1 MITVSPHPVD
11 VIVVGYND
19 PPFERYERL
28 IRNYGVDSEAYR
40 DLRYSFVEL
49 HGQVLNYV
57 DLLNY
62 VDATARG
69 AARTERRFE
78 SGEIPN
84 LAAVYLTNYLRRQGL
99 RAQHINLFQKEKE
112 RFRALLDE
120 RPACVAITTT
130 FYILNFPASEIV
142 QFVREH
148 SPDTKIVVG
157 GPLVGNHLRAAQEH
171 GEQYA
176 DAMGVVQSDRLRT
189 SLDDLGADAYVIDSQ
204 GEHTL
209 AQIAKCLRGGGDLNS
224 VPNLLLKRNGRYR
237 RTPIVPERNV
247 LDEVDIQWTDF
258 AQEALGPTLQTR
270 TARSCAF
277 SCAFCSYPERAGD
290 LALASL
296 ATVERELDAMHA
308 LGTRNVVFID
318 DTFNVPLAR
327 FKEICRLMIR
337 KQYGFRWFSYF
348 RCSNSDAE
356 AIDLMAEAGCTGVFL
371 GIESGSP
378 AILKNMSK
386 AARVDQ
392 YATGIEALR
401 RHGILTFGSFI
412 IGFPGETADTV
423 AETAAFIQSTGMDY
437 FRTQSWYY
445 EHGTPIARQHEKYG
459 MTGEG
464 FVWSHATMDSI
475 EAQEHIDRLY
485 LTIDGPTWLPQWSF
499 DFWFIPY
506 ALGKGLSLD
515 QFKQLVQGA
524 NRILSLDLASVSDAQ
539 KAHGKEDAFRD
550 LVAAARAWSPAVA
563 AT

>member
-1 MITVSPHPVD
+1 MTAPTLD
-11 VIVVGYND
+11 CIVVGYND
-19 PPFERYERL
+19 PPFERYEKL

-49 HGQVLNYV
+49 HGKVLNYV

-69 AARTERRFE
+69 AARTEKRFA

-84 LAAVYLTNYLRRQGL
+84 LAAIYLTNYLRRQGL
-99 RAQHINLFQKEKE
+99 RARHVNLFQQEKD
-112 RFRALLDE
+112 RFRALLAE

-148 SPDTKIVVG
+148 SPGTKVIIG
-157 GPLVGNHLRAAQEH
+157 GPLVGNHLRAAARENEH
-171 GEQYA
+171 YV
-176 DAMGVVQSDRLRT
+176 DAMGLVQSDRLRT
-189 SLDDLGADAYVIDSQ
+189 SLDDLGADAYVVDSQ
-204 GEHTL
+204 GEYTL
-209 AQIAKCLRGGGDLNS
+209 SLIAKALRAGDDLSS
-224 VPNLLLKRNGRYR
+224 VPNIIIKKNGRYR
-237 RTPIVPERNV
+237 RTPLQPEKNI
-247 LDEVDIQWTDF
+247 LDQVDIHWTDF
-258 AQEALGPTLQTR
+258 ADEDLGPTLQTR

-290 LALASL
+290 LTLAGL
-296 ATVERELDAMHA
+296 ETIEREFDAMAA

-327 FKEICRLMIR
+327 FKEICKLLIR
-337 KQYGFRWFSYF
+337 KKYGFKWFSYF

-378 AILKNMSK
+378 TILKNMSK

-392 YATGIEALR
+392 YATGIASLKK
-401 RHGILTFGSFI
+401 HGVVTFGSFI
-412 IGFPGETADTV
+412 IGFPGETAETV
-423 AETAAFIQSTGMDY
+423 AETTAFIKSTGVDY

-445 EHGTPIARQHEKYG
+445 EHGTPIARQREKYD
-459 MTGEG
+459 MKGEG

-475 EAQEHIDRLY
+475 EAQEHIDRLFFS
-485 LTIDGPTWLPQWSF
+485 IDSSTWLPQWSF

-506 ALGKGLSLD
+506 ALGKGISLP
-515 QFKQLVQGA
+515 QFNRMVRGA
-524 NRILSLDLASVSDAQ
+524 NKILSLDLASVSEAQ
-539 KAHGKEDAFRD
+539 KAHGKEDAFRELVD
-550 LVAAARAWSPAVA
+550 LAREWNAEVAL
-563 AT
+563 T